1 MSRRRGDDAGIRR
14 RLGISVVCGGK
25 HIATL
30 VWCQRASHW
39 PGVHTVGDRGTKPR
53 QVQTHLADAVERGPR
68 VEVGAGPTLVQSTRT
83 VGKSRHEIAV
93 ELGLQLHRLSVQ
105 HTVDFLL
112 VAVIDLFVHG
122 FSFNNFPT
130 DEESLAGPLLVQAG
144 GPVGRFHAS
153 I

>member
-1 MSRRRGDDAGIRR
+1 M
-14 RLGISVVCGGK
+14 
-25 HIATL
+25 
-30 VWCQRASHW
+30 
-39 PGVHTVGDRGTKPR
+39 
-53 QVQTHLADAVERGPR
+53 
-68 VEVGAGPTLVQSTRT
+68 QSTWT
-83 VGKSRHEIAV
+83 VRKSSHEIAV

-122 FSFNNFPT
+122 LAFNDFPA